1 MDKGTAKLKEPG
13 TALFIVAVFGSI
25 LYISLIFNDN
35 LWVDE
40 AFTASLIRQ
49 DMASVIRDTVKD
61 TLPPFYNVFG
71 KILTLIFGFSPYVL
85 KFFSCFPLI
94 LLIFFGGRK
103 LNSVYGFTAALFYE
117 LFLIAMPYFLH
128 YATEIRMY
136 SWGMFS
142 AGMAGAYFAE
152 ILEEKKGSGGL
163 IAFTVFSAFIHHYA
177 LIACGFLWLFLLI
190 LTGIKKDREE
200 IRAFLLRLLILF
212 LLCLP
217 SLILSA
223 YQIKNAS
230 SYFKMA
236 PLSLKSLLSDIRS
249 PFVTNITPLSALL
262 LVSVLLLV
270 LFSLKF
276 SPSLSGVLLISVF
289 FLTILFGYGV
299 SFLAGKSLF
308 TARYLSPSL
317 SVFWMG
323 AAVLLERMISLRPGR
338 KVLPYALALTLL
350 TGSFMYMQ
358 SFREEYKSGVSSMKA
373 FFAENVHEGDLYV
386 IKEDVP
392 EIEICFKYYFP
403 GLIKTDPDKI
413 PETAGKIWFVE
424 VPGKE
429 NELENCRKRGYNPIY
444 KGDYS
449 FDRYSFSLY
458 ELERM

>member
-1 MDKGTAKLKEPG
+1 MTKLKEPG
-13 TALFIVAVFGSI
+13 TLLFIVAVFGSI

-40 AFTASLIRQ
+40 AFSAALIRQ
-49 DMASVIRDTVKD
+49 DMASVIRDTVSD

-71 KILTLIFGFSPYVL
+71 KILTLIFGYSSFIL
-85 KFFSCFPLI
+85 KFFSCLPLI

-103 LNSVYGFTAALFYE
+103 LNSVYGYTAALFYE
-117 LFLIAMPYFLH
+117 LFLIAMPLFLH
-128 YATEIRMY
+128 YAVEIRMY

-142 AGMAGAYFAE
+142 AGMAGAYFTE
-152 ILEEKKGSGGL
+152 ILFEKKGYAGL
-163 IAFTVFSAFIHHYA
+163 IGFTVFSAFIHHYA

-190 LTGIKKDREE
+190 LTVRSKEGEE
-200 IRAFLLRLLILF
+200 IKSFIKRALILF
-212 LLCLP
+212 ILCLP

-236 PLSLKSLLSDIRS
+236 PLSVKSLLSDLRS

-262 LVSVLLLV
+262 LISVLALI
-270 LFSLKF
+270 LFSLRYA
-276 SPSLSGVLLISVF
+276 PSLSGILLISVF
-289 FLTILFGYGV
+289 FLTLFFGYAV
-299 SFLAGKSLF
+299 SFLAGKSIF
-308 TARYLSPSL
+308 TARYLSPAL
-317 SVFWMG
+317 PILWMG
-323 AAVLLERMISLRPGR
+323 VAILLERITSLKYGA
-338 KVLPYALALTLL
+338 KALTFALALTIL

-358 SFREEYKSGVSSMKA
+358 SFRDEYKSGVSSMKT
-373 FFAENVHEGDLYV
+373 FFAENAGDGDLYV

-392 EIEICFKYYFP
+392 EIEICFRYYFP
-403 GLIKTDPDKI
+403 YLKKTDPDKI
-413 PETAGKIWFVE
+413 PETSGKIWYIE

-429 NELENCRKRGYNPIY
+429 NELENCRNRGYNPIY